1 MTESSAGTASAIES
15 GNLDRLLHSYGI
27 ASEFICFSGE
37 VTHITLENRLHILG
51 AMGVQPTSAAEVDAL
66 LRARELSDASSL
78 LPHVYLCGPGELRVR
93 LSIPEGQLDEPVEWR
108 LQHEDLTV
116 DQGTCIPA
124 TLQHADTQM
133 AAGKVFDKRELPLPT
148 LPLGYHT
155 LTVRQGTVGAS
166 ALLIVAPAQTYQPQ
180 PLQEGRRLWGISA
193 QLYTVK
199 SDDDWGIGD
208 FADLL
213 YLVEHA
219 AEHGASFVLLNP
231 LHYVDLR
238 YPENASPY
246 SPSDRRLL
254 NPLYIAAELSE
265 DFIAPTVQDCLG
277 RPEIQQKIER
287 LRASP
292 DVDYAGVAG
301 LKLPL
306 LALMFRHFC
315 QVELELNTERAN
327 QFMAFAK
334 EGGDA
339 LRTFAE
345 QQARLRIRA
354 EPEFAEPEFHLYLQW
369 LCHQQLE
376 ACQQMALRCGMVLGL
391 IRDLAVGSSSDGSE
405 VLNNPGLFCEQARVG
420 APPDNFNP
428 QGQNWGLPPLSPL
441 ALLATRFSHYI
452 DLLRS
457 NMRSCGALRIDH
469 VMSLMRLWWCPNDG
483 SNANGAYVY
492 YPVDV
497 MFALLRLESWRN
509 RCVVIGEDLGVVPPE
524 IRGYLDPAGIY
535 SNCVFY
541 FEKYDGW
548 HFRKPEHYKVQALA
562 MIANH
567 DVPPLI
573 AWWNGSDLLLRQQIG
588 LITDDE
594 MMRYHQDRRIGEKGQ
609 ILQWLA
615 EQDLLPEEWYERDL
629 LRPLD
634 HTLTAA
640 IVRACGRTASMLLS
654 FQLDDLA
661 GADKPVNIPGT
672 SVEYPN
678 WRRKLP
684 VTLTELFANAEALRL
699 LHILSEERPG

>member
-1 MTESSAGTASAIES
+1 LA
-15 GNLDRLLHSYGI
+15 
-27 ASEFICFSGE
+27 
-37 VTHITLENRLHILG
+37 NRLHILA
-51 AMGVQPTSAAEVDAL
+51 AMGVELNSAAEVDAML
-66 LRARELSDASSL
+66 QARELADATSI
-78 LPHVYLCGPGELRVR
+78 LPHVYLCAPGEVRVR
-93 LSIPEGQLDEPVEWR
+93 LSIPVMQLDEPVDWR

-116 DQGTCIPA
+116 HEGRCLPS
-124 TLQHADTQM
+124 TLNQALTQIV
-133 AAGKVFDKRELPLPT
+133 GGNVFDKRELPLPA
-148 LPLGYHT
+148 LPLGYHV
-155 LTVRQGTVGAS
+155 LTVHQGNVGAS
-166 ALLIVAPAQTYQPQ
+166 TLLIVAPAHTYQPQ
-180 PLQEGRRLWGISA
+180 ALQEGRRLWGISV

-199 SDDDWGIGD
+199 SADDWGMGD

-213 YLVEHA
+213 YLVEQA
-219 AEHGASFVLLNP
+219 AAQGASFVLLNP
-231 LHYVDLR
+231 LHYLDLR

-265 DFIAPTVQDCLG
+265 DFLAPAVQACLAQ
-277 RPEIQQKIER
+277 PEIQQKIQR
-287 LRASP
+287 LRASA
-292 DVDYAGVAG
+292 DVDYAGVTG

-315 QVELELNTERAN
+315 QFELELNTERAD

-334 EGGDA
+334 EGGA
-339 LRTFAE
+339 SLRTFAE

-369 LCHQQLE
+369 LCHQQLD
-376 ACQQMALRCGMVLGL
+376 ACQQMALRCGMELGL
-391 IRDLAVGSSSDGSE
+391 VRDLAVGSSSDGSE

-428 QGQNWGLPPLSPL
+428 HGQNWGLPPLLPQ
-441 ALLATRFSHYI
+441 ALLATRFAHYI

-497 MFALLRLESWRN
+497 MFALLRLESWRH

-524 IRGYLDPAGIY
+524 ICGYLDPAGIY

-594 MMRYHQDRRIGEKGQ
+594 MMRYHQDRRIGEKSQ

-615 EQDLLPEEWYERDL
+615 EQDLLPEEWLERDL

-634 HTLTAA
+634 RTLTDA
-640 IVRACGRTASMLLS
+640 ILRACGRTASKMLS
-654 FQLDDLA
+654 VQLDDLA
-661 GADKPVNIPGT
+661 GADTPVNIPGT

-684 VTLTELFANAEALRL
+684 VTLTDLFADATALRL
-699 LHILSEERPG
+699 LRTLGEERPK